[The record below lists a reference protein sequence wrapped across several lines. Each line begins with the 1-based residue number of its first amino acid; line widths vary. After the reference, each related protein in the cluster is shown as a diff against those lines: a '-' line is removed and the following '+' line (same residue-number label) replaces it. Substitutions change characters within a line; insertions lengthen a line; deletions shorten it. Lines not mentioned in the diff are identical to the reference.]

1 MAPAPQR
8 EENLCAGTMPEPYNR
23 LYYSTNPLKSHFMH
37 FNTIA
42 IIGRYQ
48 DTGLDAPL
56 RELAASIQAAGG
68 RVLVEAETA
77 RNTGVTEFIVA
88 DYATIGAQADLA
100 IIMGGDGTM
109 LGAARQL
116 AQYKVPMVG
125 INHGRLGFITDI
137 PLGSADQAI
146 TAILNGAYVQ
156 DERLLLEGRV
166 MRGNQPMFSGLA
178 LNDVIINRA
187 GRGGMIELRVECNGN
202 FMHSQRADGLIIAT
216 PTGSTAYAL
225 SAGGPILHPQVNAL
239 VLVPVAPQTLSN
251 RPITLPADSV
261 LTITITA
268 LGRVESGASVHFD
281 MQALS
286 DCQEGDRIDV
296 RRSPHRVR
304 FLHPKGYSYFSTL
317 RSKLNWN
324 RMVHPWD
331 EAD

>member
-1 MAPAPQR
+1 
-8 EENLCAGTMPEPYNR
+8 
-23 LYYSTNPLKSHFMH
+23 MH
-37 FNTIA
+37 FNTVA
-42 IIGRYQ
+42 LVGRYQ
-48 DTGLDAPL
+48 DSGLDAPL
-56 RELAASIQAAGG
+56 RRLGA
-68 RVLVEAETA
+68 VLQDTGCTVLIEAETA
-77 RNTGVTEFIVA
+77 QNTGVTHFTPASFAE
-88 DYATIGAQADLA
+88 IGARADLA

-109 LGAARQL
+109 LAAARQL
-116 AQYKVPMVG
+116 ATFDVPLIG

-137 PLGSADQAI
+137 PLGSADEAI
-146 TAILNGAYVQ
+146 TGILNGAYVQ
-156 DERLLLEGRV
+156 DERILLEGRV
-166 MRGNQPMFSGLA
+166 MRGEQQMVSGLA

-251 RPITLPADSV
+251 RPITLPEDSI
-261 LTITITA
+261 LNITIRA

-281 MQALS
+281 MQTLS
-286 DCQEGDRIDV
+286 NCQEGDRIDV

-304 FLHPKGYSYFSTL
+304 FLHSQGYSYFSTL

-324 RMVHPWD
+324 RMLHPWD
-331 EAD
+331 DPDDNSR

>member
-1 MAPAPQR
+1 
-8 EENLCAGTMPEPYNR
+8 
-23 LYYSTNPLKSHFMH
+23 MH
-37 FNTIA
+37 FKTVA
-42 IIGRYQ
+42 LIGRHQ
-48 DTGLDAPL
+48 DSGMDTPL
-56 RELAASIQAAGG
+56 RRLGQVLSAAGCD
-68 RVLVEAETA
+68 VLIEAETG
-77 RNTGVTEFIVA
+77 RNTGVA
-88 DYATIGAQADLA
+88 DFPLASYEDIGARADLA

-109 LGAARQL
+109 LAAARQL
-116 AQYKVPMVG
+116 ATSGVAMIG

-137 PLGSADQAI
+137 PLGSADEAI
-146 TAILNGAYVQ
+146 TRILNGAFVQ
-156 DERLLLEGRV
+156 DERILLEGRV
-166 MRGNQPMFSGLA
+166 MRGDETIFSGLA

-187 GRGGMIELRVECNGN
+187 GRGGMIELRVECNGA

-251 RPITLPADSV
+251 RPITLPDDSV
-261 LTITITA
+261 LNITISA

-286 DCQEGDRIDV
+286 NCQEGDRIDV

-304 FLHPKGYSYFSTL
+304 FLHPQGYSYFSTL

-324 RMVHPWD
+324 RMLHPWD
-331 EAD
+331 EPDQ

>member
-1 MAPAPQR
+1 
-8 EENLCAGTMPEPYNR
+8 
-23 LYYSTNPLKSHFMH
+23 MH
-37 FNTIA
+37 FKTVA
-42 IIGRYQ
+42 LIGRHQ
-48 DTGLDAPL
+48 DSGMDAPL
-56 RELAASIQAAGG
+56 RRLGQVLSAAGCD
-68 RVLVEAETA
+68 VLIEADTG
-77 RNTGVTEFIVA
+77 RNTGVA
-88 DYATIGAQADLA
+88 DFPLASYEDIGARADLA

-109 LGAARQL
+109 LAAARQL
-116 AQYKVPMVG
+116 ATSGVAMIG

-137 PLGSADQAI
+137 PLGSADEAI
-146 TAILNGAYVQ
+146 TRVLNGAFVQ
-156 DERLLLEGRV
+156 DERILLEGRV
-166 MRGNQPMFSGLA
+166 MRGEETIFSGMA

-187 GRGGMIELRVECNGN
+187 GRGGMIELRVECNGA

-251 RPITLPADSV
+251 RPITLPDDSV
-261 LTITITA
+261 LNITIGA

-286 DCQEGDRIDV
+286 NCQEGDRIDV

-304 FLHPKGYSYFSTL
+304 FLHPQGYSYFATL

-324 RMVHPWD
+324 RMLHPWD
-331 EAD
+331 EPDQ

>member
-1 MAPAPQR
+1 
-8 EENLCAGTMPEPYNR
+8 
-23 LYYSTNPLKSHFMH
+23 MH
-37 FNTIA
+37 FKTVA
-42 IIGRYQ
+42 LIGRHQ
-48 DTGLDAPL
+48 DSGMDAPL
-56 RELAASIQAAGG
+56 RRLGQALSAAGCTI
-68 RVLVEAETA
+68 LIEAETG
-77 RNTGVTEFIVA
+77 RNTGVA
-88 DYATIGAQADLA
+88 DFQLASYEDIGARADLA

-109 LGAARQL
+109 LAAARQL
-116 AQYKVPMVG
+116 ATSDVAMIG

-137 PLGSADQAI
+137 PLGSADEAI
-146 TAILNGAYVQ
+146 TRVLNGAFVQ
-156 DERLLLEGRV
+156 DERMLLEGRV
-166 MRGNQPMFSGLA
+166 MRGDETIFSGVA

-187 GRGGMIELRVECNGN
+187 GRGGMIELRVECNGV

-251 RPITLPADSV
+251 RPITLPDDSV
-261 LTITITA
+261 LNITIRA

-286 DCQEGDRIDV
+286 NCQEGDRIDV

-304 FLHPKGYSYFSTL
+304 FLHPQGYSYFSTL

-324 RMVHPWD
+324 RMLHPWD
-331 EAD
+331 EPDQ

>member
-1 MAPAPQR
+1 MDFKTVA
-8 EENLCAGTMPEPYNR
+8 LV
-23 LYYSTNPLKSHFMH
+23 
-37 FNTIA
+37 
-42 IIGRYQ
+42 GRYQ
-48 DTGLDAPL
+48 DSGLDTPL
-56 RELAASIQAAGG
+56 RRLG
-68 RVLVEAETA
+68 RVLQGAGCTVLIEADTG
-77 RNTGVTEFIVA
+77 RNTGVAEFTRA
-88 DYATIGAQADLA
+88 SFAEIGVQADLA

-109 LGAARQL
+109 LAAAREL
-116 AQYKVPMVG
+116 ATTGVPLIG

>member
-1 MAPAPQR
+1 
-8 EENLCAGTMPEPYNR
+8 
-23 LYYSTNPLKSHFMH
+23 MH
-37 FNTIA
+37 FKPVA
-42 IIGRYQ
+42 LIGRHQ
-48 DTGLDAPL
+48 DSGMDAPL
-56 RELAASIQAAGG
+56 RRLGQVLSAAG
-68 RVLVEAETA
+68 RDVLIEAETG
-77 RNTGVTEFIVA
+77 RNTGVA
-88 DYATIGAQADLA
+88 DFPLASYEDIGARADLA

-109 LGAARQL
+109 LAAARQL
-116 AQYKVPMVG
+116 ATSGVAMIG

-137 PLGSADQAI
+137 PLGSADEAI
-146 TAILNGAYVQ
+146 TRILNGAFVQ
-156 DERLLLEGRV
+156 DERILLEGRV
-166 MRGNQPMFSGLA
+166 MRGDETIFSGLA

-187 GRGGMIELRVECNGN
+187 GRGGMIELRVECNGA

-251 RPITLPADSV
+251 RPITLPDDSV
-261 LTITITA
+261 LNITISA

-286 DCQEGDRIDV
+286 NCQEGDRIDV

-304 FLHPKGYSYFSTL
+304 FLHPQGYSYFSTL

-324 RMVHPWD
+324 RMLHPWD
-331 EAD
+331 ETDQ